1 MSEPIAEN
9 LAPAPTDAADGLD
22 RNPSYES
29 GKHLPTQQYPSK
41 DNPPES
47 GQHLPTMPDP
57 ANSDPSNSDPSKRD
71 PSRVQ
76 DPPTDSS
83 EGFEQVGR
91 LRAS

>member
-9 LAPAPTDAADGLD
+9 LEPAPTDAADGLD

-57 ANSDPSNSDPSKRD
+57 TNSDPSNSDPSKRD

>member
-9 LAPAPTDAADGLD
+9 LEPAPTDAADGLD

-76 DPPTDSS
+76 DPPTDSG